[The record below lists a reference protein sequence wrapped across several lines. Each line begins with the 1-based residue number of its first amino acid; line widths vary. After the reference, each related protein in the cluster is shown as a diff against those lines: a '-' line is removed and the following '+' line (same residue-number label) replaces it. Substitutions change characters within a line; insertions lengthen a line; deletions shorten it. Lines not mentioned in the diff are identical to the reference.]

1 MDFVKRFVIE
11 DAGAEI
17 SEWALLVV
25 VLALA
30 LLAGG
35 GPLKANL
42 TAALSTIGV
51 KVNSGAN
58 TMNGATF

>member
-1 MDFVKRFVIE
+1 MELVKQFIVE

-42 TAALSTIGV
+42 AAALSTIGS
-51 KVNSGAN
+51 KVNSGAA
-58 TMNGATF
+58 GIPAA